1 MTKSNSTH
9 RNKPE
14 KFIVQYKN
22 DLYDIT
28 KFQSQ
33 HPGGLNT
40 LSGLNNKTIDTRFD
54 SSPHSPA
61 ALYLM
66 NEYKVEESDVNKNNL
81 IKSMDEVAKDNID
94 ESLEVKKTHVAGL
107 CNCCAI

>member
-1 MTKSNSTH
+1 MTKSNGIHLKES
-9 RNKPE
+9 E

-33 HPGGLNT
+33 HPGGINT
-40 LSGLNNKTIDTRFD
+40 LSGLNNKAMDARFD
-54 SSPHSPA
+54 NSPHSPA

-66 NEYKVEESDVNKNNL
+66 KEFKIKESDVNDNNL

-94 ESLEVKKTHVAGL
+94 ESLEVK
-107 CNCCAI
+107 